1 MSNMKQQSLD
11 SEQAK
16 RVSDA
21 DKEMEMRANRA
32 KALLAE
38 RHVGLR
44 QNQVYSNVCIPDQT
58 NAQELIPHNVPDQ
71 FGRFLYFTRLLDN
84 SARSSSRR
92 E

>member
-1 MSNMKQQSLD
+1 MSNTQQSLD
-11 SEQAK
+11 SDQAK

-44 QNQVYSNVCIPDQT
+44 QNQVCSRVSESESPDQR
-58 NAQELIPHNVPDQ
+58 NEVIHNLDV
-71 FGRFLYFTRLLDN
+71 FCYCRRLDN

-92 E
+92 V

>member
-1 MSNMKQQSLD
+1 MKRGSSEENRTMSNTQQSLD
-11 SEQAK
+11 SDQAK

-44 QNQVYSNVCIPDQT
+44 QNQVCCVFPSPSLQT
-58 NAQELIPHNVPDQ
+58 NA
-71 FGRFLYFTRLLDN
+71 TRLFTT
-84 SARSSSRR
+84 
-92 E
+92 

>member
-58 NAQELIPHNVPDQ
+58 NAQELIPHNVPVPIWT
-71 FGRFLYFTRLLDN
+71 FSLFY
-84 SARSSSRR
+84 
-92 E
+92 